1 MRNHTLLANFGALV
15 AKEKQADKPNV
26 FRIRSY
32 QKVIKIISEFGS
44 EITSTEQVKGI
55 PGIGAK
61 TLDKIALIL
70 ENGGLEGLVLET
82 AQSDDSKTAQ
92 DEPRLLEGVTGIGP
106 VKSKKLVEQGWTL
119 KTLRN
124 RFLEDPESL
133 SEVLTHHQR
142 LGIKYYEDLKNRIP
156 YQEIEEIER
165 FLQKRL
171 DWVNQKH
178 FSPGE
183 YQFKICGSYRRNAQT
198 SGDIDVLFYNT
209 KKSGL
214 DESFLGRLLMR
225 LKSLGF
231 IKDSLTDKN
240 ITTKYMGFC
249 KLSDKDHCRRI
260 DMRCIASDSLPCA
273 LLYFTGSGEFNK
285 NMRTFALKKGYSLNE
300 YGIFKLN
307 KDKSKG
313 AEIAVDTE
321 EDVFKV
327 LGKEYVAP
335 ENRLSTVRF

>member
-1 MRNHTLLANFGALV
+1 MRNHTLLANFEALV
-15 AKEKQADKPNV
+15 AKETQADNPNI

-32 QKVIKIISEFGS
+32 KKVIKIIGEFES
-44 EITSTEQVKGI
+44 EIISVEQVKGI

-61 TLDKIALIL
+61 TLDKIAVIL
-70 ENGGLEGLVLET
+70 ENGGLEGLVLATVQGDVLIPIPNE
-82 AQSDDSKTAQ
+82 S
-92 DEPRLLEGVTGIGP
+92 ELLEGVTGIGP
-106 VKSKKLVEQGWTL
+106 VKSKKLIAQGWTL
-119 KTLRN
+119 GTLRN
-124 RFLEDPESL
+124 RYLEDPESL
-133 SEVLTHHQR
+133 SEVITHHQR
-142 LGIKYYEDLKNRIP
+142 LGIKYYEDLENRIP

-165 FLQKRL
+165 FLQKIL

-183 YQFKICGSYRRNAQT
+183 NRLQICGSYRRNTHT

-214 DESFLGRLLMR
+214 DESFLGKLLLR

-249 KLSDKDHCRRI
+249 KLSDKAHCRRI
-260 DMRCIASDSLPCA
+260 DMRCIDSDSLPCA

-285 NMRTFALKKGYSLNE
+285 NMRSFALKKGYTLNE

-313 AEIAVDTE
+313 VQIAVDTE
-321 EDVFKV
+321 EDVFQV